1 MIDQLTSKVIGWIDQ
16 IFTFGNKYSD
26 LLIYGVI
33 AMMIAK
39 MAKFK
44 IKIGK

>member
-1 MIDQLTSKVIGWIDQ
+1 MIDELTGKVIGWVDQ
-16 IFTFGNKYSD
+16 VVSFGNRYSD
-26 LLIYGVI
+26 LLIYGII

>member
-16 IFTFGNKYSD
+16 IFSFANKYSD

-44 IKIGK
+44 VKIGK